1 MTLNAETEHLK
12 ELNKKIEEYDN
23 DNKLSVLEQEDIIEQ
38 LSNIRGEPLRFG
50 KSADIVAKAVKD
62 MKEELQ
68 GLTDDMQKKD
78 KMINELQGQVC
89 SIASK

>member
-1 MTLNAETEHLK
+1 
-12 ELNKKIEEYDN
+12 
-23 DNKLSVLEQEDIIEQ
+23 
-38 LSNIRGEPLRFG
+38 
-50 KSADIVAKAVKD
+50 